1 MTAARTIDRSV
12 KAFEA
17 ELRRQ
22 VAIHGTL
29 AGDPD
34 ELGRRAARAVVAGAA
49 WAADVGPFYDTTGA
63 QAALDGVSKQ
73 AVSARATA
81 GRLLALRL
89 APDGSARDR
98 LVYPVWQFVPTVLRH
113 LPRVLAAAGH
123 DPERTTSGWTV
134 ATWLTTPHPDLGH
147 RSPLE
152 VLRADHVDP
161 VLALAGDVAHAL
173 GAAERTALRA
183 PVRSAS

>member
-1 MTAARTIDRSV
+1 MSSTSIDRSV

-22 VAIHGTL
+22 VAMHGPL

-34 ELGRRAARAVVAGAA
+34 ELGRRAARAVAAGAA
-49 WAADVGPFYDTTGA
+49 WAAEVGPFYDTAGA
-63 QAALDGVSKQ
+63 QEALGGVSKQ

-89 APDGSARDR
+89 APDGTARDR
-98 LVYPVWQFVPTVLRH
+98 LVYPVWQFVPAVLRH

-123 DPERTTSGWTV
+123 DPERDASGWTV
-134 ATWLTTPHPDLGH
+134 ATWLTTPDPRFGD
-147 RSPLE
+147 RTPLE
-152 VLRADHVDP
+152 LLRADHVEQ
-161 VLALAGDVAHAL
+161 VLVAADDVAHAL
-173 GAAERTALRA
+173 GSTERAALRA
-183 PVRSAS
+183 PAASAS

>member
-1 MTAARTIDRSV
+1 MTTARTIDRSV

-34 ELGRRAARAVVAGAA
+34 ELGRRAARAVAAGTA
-49 WAADVGPFYDTTGA
+49 WAADVGPFYDTAGA

-73 AVSARATA
+73 AVSARVTA

-113 LPRVLAAAGH
+113 LPRVLHAAGH
-123 DPERTTSGWTV
+123 DPERSTSGWTI
-134 ATWLTTPHPDLGH
+134 ATWLTTPHPDLGD

-152 VLRADHVDP
+152 LLRADLIHQ
-161 VLALAGDVAHAL
+161 VLALASDVALAL
-173 GAAERTALRA
+173 GTAERTA
-183 PVRSAS
+183 S

>member
-29 AGDPD
+29 GGDPD

-81 GRLLALRL
+81 DRLLALRL

>member
-1 MTAARTIDRSV
+1 MSTTPVDVTV

-22 VAIHGTL
+22 VAVHGAL

-34 ELGRRAARAVVAGAA
+34 ELGRRAARTVAAGAA
-49 WAADVGPFYDTTGA
+49 WAAEVGPFHDTAGA
-63 QAALDGVSKQ
+63 QAALGGVSKQ

-89 APDGSARDR
+89 APDGTARDR
-98 LVYPVWQFVPTVLRH
+98 LVYPVWQFVPSVLRH

-123 DPERTTSGWTV
+123 DPERASTGWTI
-134 ATWLTTPHPDLGH
+134 ATWLTTPDH
-147 RSPLE
+147 RIGDRTPLE
-152 VLRADHVDP
+152 LLRADHVDQ
-161 VLALAGDVAHAL
+161 VVALASDVAHAL
-173 GAAERTALRA
+173 GSAERVALREPA
-183 PVRSAS
+183 RSAS